1 MQQSAKQIYKR
12 LLSYTFDFKV
22 PALFAII
29 GMLGY
34 AAMDALFV
42 QLMQPFI
49 DDGLTERNAEV
60 LKMAPIVVVLLVIGR
75 GIFNYMASYCLSY
88 VGSQVVRK
96 LRQSLFEHMLF
107 LPVSFHDQHS
117 NGEMISKITFDT
129 EQVQQAVTRALQ
141 VMIREGAFVLFL
153 LVVMFNASWQL
164 SLIFLVVIPIVGVI
178 VNLVS
183 KRFRKISKNIQDAMG
198 EVTRSSEQMLA
209 GHKVIHGFGGQ
220 DKEISHFADVNNR
233 NRQQR
238 VKMDAT
244 RALSV
249 SVIQIIAASA
259 MALILAIIAMP
270 EMIDTIS
277 SGTFVSLTTSM
288 MMMLRPLKQLANVN
302 SDLQRGIA
310 AATSIFEILD
320 KEQEKNTGKREAN
333 SVKGEIAVS
342 GVTFR
347 YPGKD
352 EAVIKSL
359 SLQIPAGQSIAL
371 VGRSGSGKS
380 TLSNLLPRF
389 YDWDEGEITL
399 DGVKLQ
405 NYTLSSLRK
414 QFALVS
420 QQVVLF
426 NDTIAN
432 NIMYGLERAYTQ
444 EELEQ
449 VAKQA
454 HVWEFVKDLP
464 EGLNTMVGENGVML
478 SGGQRQRIAIARAIV
493 KNAPILI
500 LDEATSA
507 LDTESERLIQQA
519 LDNLM
524 KDKTSIVIAHRLST
538 IEQSDCIYVLDQ
550 GRIVEQGKHQALLE
564 QKAFMPRY
572 ARCSM
577 VIRHESPRAQL
588 VSAPGVVKYL
598 TAAFVRSILVTELFA
613 KGPV

>member
-12 LLSYTFDFKV
+12 LLSYTFEFKV

-220 DKEISHFADVNNR
+220 EKEITHFADVNNR

-259 MALILAIIAMP
+259 MAFILAIIAMP

-320 KEQEKNTGKREAN
+320 KEQEKNTGELEAD

-405 NYTLSSLRK
+405 DYTLSSLRK

-432 NIMYGLERAYTQ
+432 NIMYGLERAYSQ

-564 QKAFMPRY
+564 QKGIY
-572 ARCSM
+572 AALCQM
-577 VIRHESPRAQL
+577 QYGEQA
-588 VSAPGVVKYL
+588 
-598 TAAFVRSILVTELFA
+598 
-613 KGPV
+613 